1 MRNTRLN
8 RYQDVLCVENNRVI
22 LANGRY
28 IHANWIE
35 ANGERRFIC
44 TQGPLSQ
51 TVDDFWALVLQEK
64 IEAVVMLCNTLELN
78 RPKCVQY
85 WPEDN
90 SPNSVIQSEDGNI
103 RVEFIAQ
110 EPLDTHLIKTRLLV
124 TSNNPKQQQVV
135 RHFHWRDWPD
145 RGVPI
150 NQLATLRLLHFLG
163 PYQRIIVH
171 CSAGIGRTGTIMAIY
186 LAQNQMRAG
195 LPLDLFDRVH
205 ELRQQRAGS
214 VQTLD
219 QYFYIYSV
227 IMKYASNKAALG
239 QIQLDMEAA
248 QRLIQAISARIY
260 RTT

>member
-1 MRNTRLN
+1 
-8 RYQDVLCVENNRVI
+8 VLCVENNRVI

-90 SPNSVIQSEDGNI
+90 SPNSVSLRASILIIFLKSTLQVIQSEDGNI

-171 CSAGIGRTGTIMAIY
+171 CSAGG
-186 LAQNQMRAG
+186 
-195 LPLDLFDRVH
+195 F
-205 ELRQQRAGS
+205 S
-214 VQTLD
+214 
-219 QYFYIYSV
+219 
-227 IMKYASNKAALG
+227 
-239 QIQLDMEAA
+239 
-248 QRLIQAISARIY
+248 
-260 RTT
+260 